1 MEIEPLKSILEWSED
16 KKETLLYYLPL
27 EVKKKV
33 FRYDYEE
40 EHFYINDRIF
50 CIAKNTLELDF
61 VGRILFYENGKLGI
75 KINSIKTVTID
86 PEKYYLFVH
95 SKKTINKQRE
105 FLKQLLEQ
113 I

>member
-50 CIAKNTLELDF
+50 CIAKN
-61 VGRILFYENGKLGI
+61 
-75 KINSIKTVTID
+75 
-86 PEKYYLFVH
+86 
-95 SKKTINKQRE
+95 
-105 FLKQLLEQ
+105 
-113 I
+113 